1 MIELE
6 NDDVIYNRLVE
17 VDQELLVSNMLD
29 TAMTNPNLTLI
40 DFLILNFIHRDI
52 ERIKRLYFVIL
63 FLQV

>member
-1 MIELE
+1 MLYLIIIKNKDMVELE

-40 DFLILNFIHRDI
+40 DFLRAFDYSDD
-52 ERIKRLYFVIL
+52 E
-63 FLQV
+63 

>member
-1 MIELE
+1 MVELE

-40 DFLILNFIHRDI
+40 DFLRALDYSDD
-52 ERIKRLYFVIL
+52 EE
-63 FLQV
+63 

>member
-1 MIELE
+1 MVELE

-40 DFLILNFIHRDI
+40 DFLRVFDYSDD
-52 ERIKRLYFVIL
+52 E
-63 FLQV
+63 